1 MSFGRYRELALIGQG
16 GMARVV
22 LAALA
27 SARGVQKLLVIKE
40 LHAEFAADA
49 VYVGM
54 FSDEARLA
62 TRLDHPNLIQ
72 TYEFVEEAGRH
83 FFVMEY
89 LDGQSYGA
97 LLSRT
102 KRELPLALHL
112 HVLTRVLAGLHWA
125 HELTDLSGKAMDVV
139 HRDVSPQN
147 IFLCYGGA
155 IKLVDFGIAKAAGAQ
170 VKTRAG
176 TFKGKL
182 SYSPAEQI
190 LNVGIDRRTDVFAVG
205 VLLWEAICAKRITQG
220 MAESAILH
228 RRLDGSE
235 PPVLMEKPGT
245 APELAA
251 ICERALRRD
260 SAERFAT
267 AAEMQAALDAFIEG
281 ADLRMTDA
289 EVGAIVARAFETER
303 SEVRRLIQQ
312 RLESP
317 AESETTASLILAPP
331 ASTSSLDTGSRPRPS
346 DTAATVGVENILS
359 ATSAGTSARSRRRSL
374 VATGV
379 LGVALLAL
387 FIGVGVSR
395 AGRKAPEV
403 PIAVAQAPPQVASPS
418 TATQEPAM
426 VDVSFSATPTSAR
439 FTLDGVPLEGNPAE
453 SRRASDDK
461 PHVLNVSAP
470 GFVAEERQVR
480 LDRPARIELSLMP
493 DKGAPTAPH
502 ATRAAPNH
510 DEAAPRSRPA
520 RPSSGIDESDPWAGK
535 AK

>member
-49 VYVGM
+49 EYVGM

-112 HVLTRVLAGLHWA
+112 HVLTRVLAGLHCA

-190 LNVGIDRRTDVFAVG
+190 LNVGIDRRTDVFAAG

-235 PPVLMEKPGT
+235 PAVLDEKPGT
-245 APELAA
+245 PPELAA
-251 ICERALRRD
+251 ICDRALQRD
-260 SAERFAT
+260 PAERFAT

-317 AESETTASLILAPP
+317 EENETTASLVLAPP
-331 ASTSSLDTGSRPRPS
+331 ASTSSIDTASRSRPS
-346 DTAATVGVENILS
+346 DTAATVGVENVL
-359 ATSAGTSARSRRRSL
+359 TQPARGSKRRSL
-374 VATGV
+374 VATATI
-379 LGVALLAL
+379 GVALLAL
-387 FIGVGVSR
+387 IIGVGVSR
-395 AGRKAPEV
+395 AGKSAPDV
-403 PIAVAQAPPQVASPS
+403 PGAAPQAPRQAASASLANPE
-418 TATQEPAM
+418 TAMIA
-426 VDVSFSATPTSAR
+426 VSFSATPSSAR
-439 FTLDGVPLEGNPAE
+439 FTLDGIPLEGNPVE
-453 SRRASDDK
+453 SRRASDDN
-461 PHVLNVSAP
+461 PHVLKVNAP

-480 LDRPARIELSLMP
+480 LDRPARIELSLTAE
-493 DKGAPTAPH
+493 KGPPTTPH
-502 ATRAAPNH
+502 ATSAAPTG
-510 DEAAPRSRPA
+510 DQATPRVKPVRPG
-520 RPSSGIDESDPWAGK
+520 SGIDETDPWAAK

>member
-40 LHAEFAADA
+40 LHAEFAGDA
-49 VYVGM
+49 EYVGM

-112 HVLTRVLAGLHWA
+112 HVLTRVLAGLQWA
-125 HELTDLSGKAMDVV
+125 HELTDLSGKAMGVV

-170 VKTRAG
+170 VKTRLG

-182 SYSPAEQI
+182 SYSPSEQI
-190 LNVGIDRRTDVFAVG
+190 LNVAIDRRTDVFAVG
-205 VLLWEAICAKRITQG
+205 VLLWEAICARRITQG
-220 MAESAILH
+220 MAEPAILH

-235 PPVLMEKPGT
+235 PAVLEEKPGT
-245 APELAA
+245 PPELAA
-251 ICERALRRD
+251 ICDRALQRD
-260 SAERFAT
+260 PAERFAT
-267 AAEMQAALDAFIEG
+267 AAEMQAALDAFIEN

-289 EVGAIVARAFETER
+289 EVGSTVARAFETER

-317 AESETTASLILAPP
+317 EDSETKASLIIAPP
-331 ASTSSLDTGSRPRPS
+331 ASSSSLDTGSGSRPS
-346 DTAATVGVENILS
+346 GTAATVGVENILAGS
-359 ATSAGTSARSRRRSL
+359 AAAPKRRPIAAT
-374 VATGV
+374 VAIGAV
-379 LGVALLAL
+379 LLAS
-387 FIGVGVSR
+387 IVGVGVSR
-395 AGRKAPEV
+395 TRNSPPGMPST
-403 PIAVAQAPPQVASPS
+403 PAQAPAQSASSRVSNPE
-418 TATQEPAM
+418 AAM
-426 VDVSFSATPTSAR
+426 VDVSFSATPSSAR
-439 FTLDGVPLEGNPAE
+439 FTLDGAPLEGNPVE
-453 SRRASDDK
+453 SRRAADDK
-461 PHVLNVSAP
+461 PHVLKASAL

-480 LDRPARIELSLMP
+480 LDRPARIELSLTP
-493 DKGAPTAPH
+493 EKGVATAPH
-502 ATRAAPNH
+502 ATRVAPAG
-510 DEAAPRSRPA
+510 DEPAPRLKPA